1 MICPPSWHSL
11 MGKPPM
17 AEAAT
22 KGSVIERL
30 PKVRGRLIA
39 NQPMAALTWFRVGG
53 PADVVFIPED
63 EDDLAQFLANTPD
76 DIPVM
81 PVGVGSNLL
90 VRDGG
95 IAGVVVRLGKGFA
108 KIKTEEGHRLRAGAG
123 ALDVTLAKAAADA
136 ALAGLE
142 FYVGIPGA
150 IGGALRMNAGS
161 YGTETCDVLI
171 EARALD
177 RQGRC
182 HVIPMAD
189 MGYAYRSSQAP
200 ANYIFVEAL
209 FQGKPGT
216 PEDIRARM
224 DKITSSREET
234 QPIRERTGGSTFKN
248 PEGGKA
254 WALIDAAGGRGLT
267 HGDAQMSPLHCNFM
281 INRGKATADDLES
294 LGEEVRARVLK
305 TSGVELQWE
314 IKRIG
319 RKGSS

>member
-1 MICPPSWHSL
+1 
-11 MGKPPM
+11 M
-17 AEAAT
+17 AEAVT
-22 KGSVIERL
+22 NGSVMERL

-39 NQPMAALTWFRVGG
+39 SQLMAALTWFRVGG
-53 PADVVFIPED
+53 PVDVVFIPED
-63 EDDLAQFLANTPD
+63 EEDLAQFLANTPD
-76 DIPVM
+76 DIPIM

-95 IAGVVVRLGKGFA
+95 VAGVVVRLGKGFA
-108 KIKTEEGHRLRAGAG
+108 EISAEDDHRVRAGAG
-123 ALDVTLAKAAADA
+123 VLDVTLAKAAAKA
-136 ALAGLE
+136 GVAGLE

-161 YGTETCDVLI
+161 YGTETCDVLV

-177 RQGRC
+177 RQGKR
-182 HVIPMAD
+182 HVIPVAE
-189 MGYAYRSSQAP
+189 MGYAYRSSKAP
-200 ANYIFVEAL
+200 KDYIFIEAL
-209 FQGKPGT
+209 FQGKPGRS
-216 PEDIRARM
+216 EDIRVRM
-224 DKITSSREET
+224 DEITSSREET

-254 WALIDAAGGRGLT
+254 WALIDAAGGRGLS

-281 INRGKATADDLES
+281 INRGAATADDLEG

-319 RKGSS
+319 RKSAS